1 MPMRRKNQ
9 PASITLAH
17 INDTH
22 SYFEPTSLQLTL
34 EHDADILKPFVSA
47 GGFARIATR
56 IAQLRDDAQ
65 RMQREFLFL
74 HAGDCFQG
82 TLYFRCSK
90 VSECRHAQCTQVRRD
105 GHR

>member
-65 RMQREFLFL
+65 RMQREFLFYMRETVSKE
-74 HAGDCFQG
+74 HS
-82 TLYFRCSK
+82 TFRCSK
-90 VSECRHAQCTQVRRD
+90 VKRMPTCSMHSS
-105 GHR
+105 

>member
-1 MPMRRKNQ
+1 MKKIKNIT
-9 PASITLAH
+9 SITLAH

-34 EHDADILKPFVSA
+34 NIDGQTMTPFVSA

-56 IAQLRDDAQ
+56 VEQLRADAK
-65 RMQREFLFL
+65 RMQREFILV

-82 TLYFRCSK
+82 TLYFSLFK
-90 VSECRHAQCTQVRRD
+90 GLANAE
-105 GHR
+105 

>member
-65 RMQREFLFL
+65 RMQREETVSKE
-74 HAGDCFQG
+74 HS
-82 TLYFRCSK
+82 TFRCSK
-90 VSECRHAQCTQVRRD
+90 VKRMPTCSMHSS
-105 GHR
+105 